1 MKYEKRN
8 ILIFDETILLLSLRI
23 FMCLFFKIKNDFRNW
38 EIYVLYH

>member
-8 ILIFDETILLLSLRI
+8 ILIFDETILLLLRI